1 MRSDNCEDW
10 KQICPIIFMQP
21 ITNCADNMQ
30 PFDQKLSKLMMHL
43 LLILCQDKWHSC
55 LNFCDNTT
63 KLTIY
68 EDIYVDTFGDIYW
81 FFYNTTKLVTK
92 MKNVIISNE
101 SLNVSMI
108 ICSLTGWT
116 SQHHHLNGWVHKIIL
131 TQQQK
136 NQLVDRPDLCKT
148 FLIIILVMILVFGV
162 QYIGILL

>member
-1 MRSDNCEDW
+1 MRSNNCEDW

-55 LNFCDNTT
+55 LNFLWQHHKTNY
-63 KLTIY
+63 LRRY
-68 EDIYVDTFGDIYW
+68 LRRYFGDIYW

-136 NQLVDRPDLCKT
+136 NQLVDRPDLCKHS
-148 FLIIILVMILVFGV
+148 L
-162 QYIGILL
+162 

>member
-1 MRSDNCEDW
+1 
-10 KQICPIIFMQP
+10 
-21 ITNCADNMQ
+21 
-30 PFDQKLSKLMMHL
+30 MHL
-43 LLILCQDKWHSC
+43 GLILCQDKWHSC
-55 LNFCDNTT
+55 LNFCYNTT

-68 EDIYVDTFGDIYW
+68 EGIYVDIFGDI
-81 FFYNTTKLVTK
+81 FYNATKLVTK

-101 SLNVSMI
+101 SLNISMI

-136 NQLVDRPDLCKT
+136 NQLVDRPDLCKI
-148 FLIIILVMILVFGV
+148 FLIIILVMILVFCL

>member
-1 MRSDNCEDW
+1 MRSNNCEDW

-55 LNFCDNTT
+55 LNFLWQHHKNNYLRTY
-63 KLTIY
+63 LRRY
-68 EDIYVDTFGDIYW
+68 FGDIYW

-148 FLIIILVMILVFGV
+148 FLIIILVMILVFGL

>member
-1 MRSDNCEDW
+1 MRSNNCEDW

-43 LLILCQDKWHSC
+43 LLILCLC
-55 LNFCDNTT
+55 LNFLWQHHKNNHLRTY
-63 KLTIY
+63 LRRY
-68 EDIYVDTFGDIYW
+68 FGDIYW

-148 FLIIILVMILVFGV
+148 FLIIILVMILVFGL